1 MGGGDKNLVE
11 EFSYLVPTCLAL
23 DGVQEAYGSV
33 INYCRQKY
41 VVYD

>member
-23 DGVQEAYGSV
+23 DGVQEAYGSDKLLQAKV
-33 INYCRQKY
+33 CR
-41 VVYD
+41 V